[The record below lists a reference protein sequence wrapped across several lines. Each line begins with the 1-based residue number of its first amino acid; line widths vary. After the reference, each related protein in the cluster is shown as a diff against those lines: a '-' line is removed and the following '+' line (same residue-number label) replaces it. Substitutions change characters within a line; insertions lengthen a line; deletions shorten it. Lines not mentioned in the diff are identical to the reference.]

1 MIGAPSADEFDWS
14 LPSRVARRALAAFGN
29 RFDRPGADQPVVDGR
44 VLNPTLRAM
53 LSIGEKTKQNLR
65 KDDVDDARKSLNRLS
80 VLGCPTLRTVQASQ
94 RMIPGPESDLAVRV
108 YRPLG
113 MTDPLP
119 VIVFYHGGGWVTG
132 NLRSHDGPCRIVAS
146 VAKCVVVAVDYRLA
160 PEHPFPAGLDDA
172 VAAFRLVRDQTV
184 DFGGIPGRVGV
195 MGDSAGGNLAA
206 AVSLACRDDA
216 EGAPIAQGL
225 IYPAVEMSFSSHSHT
240 SMGAGYGLDHEAMLW
255 FRERY
260 LPNPTDYSDV
270 RVAPLLADDHSG
282 LAPAL
287 IITAGFDPLRDEGRQ
302 YADVLAAAG
311 VSVKYRCYDDMM
323 HGFFNMGILPGG
335 IERIS
340 EIAADMGRLM
350 SAD

>member
-1 MIGAPSADEFDWS
+1 
-14 LPSRVARRALAAFGN
+14 
-29 RFDRPGADQPVVDGR
+29 
-44 VLNPTLRAM
+44 M

-65 KDDVDDARKSLNRLS
+65 KDDVGDARRSLAQLS
-80 VLGCPTLRTVQASQ
+80 ALGCPTLRTVQVSQ
-94 RMIPGPESDLAVRV
+94 RVVPGPESDLAVRV

-113 MTDPLP
+113 LTEPLP
-119 VIVFYHGGGWVTG
+119 TIVYYHGGGWVTG
-132 NLRSHDGPCRIVAS
+132 DLRSHDAPCRIIAS

-160 PEHPFPAGLDDA
+160 PEHPFPAAFDDA
-172 VAAFRLVRDQTV
+172 VAAFQLVRDQTT
-184 DFGGIPGRVGV
+184 DLGGIPGRVGV

-206 AVSLACRDDA
+206 AVSVACRDDA
-216 EGAPIAQGL
+216 EGGPVAQGL
-225 IYPAVEMSFSSHSHT
+225 IYPAVDMSFSSHSHQ
-240 SMGAGYGLDHEAMLW
+240 SMGSGYGLDHDAMLW
-255 FRERY
+255 FREKY
-260 LPNPTDYSDV
+260 LPNPADYTDV
-270 RVAPLLADDHSG
+270 RAAPLLASDHSN

-311 VSVKYRCYDDMM
+311 VPVNYRCYDDMM

-350 SAD
+350 AAK